1 MGMRAWD
8 CMTHRTRAFCAAP
21 ISSAKQ
27 TGIRQRSLRKHC
39 RLGRATELVLITAL
53 GTAVMIGGGAAAQD
67 FTYAD
72 GQDNSGTLSTDVTG
86 VSNLTVNGTNSATQS
101 GVISGSGTAIKQGTG
116 TLTLSGANT
125 YSGVTVVLGGT
136 LDITGSIATPLIH
149 VNTGTRLIVDGNAI
163 SDTAT
168 VSVNGGTL
176 QLTGNETVG
185 RLGGGATGTVDLGAN
200 TLTLTSPDSTFSG
213 TIGSTGGLTITGGN
227 HSLVGTNNFTGAINI
242 SGGRGNF
249 NGTSSTT
256 VNVSL
261 NGELTGVLNT
271 GTNLTLSDTGRFS
284 NGNVQTIAS
293 LTQSGLSNV
302 QGDRNLEICGA
313 LCGVIYQNPKINQ
326 RFQWVLAEEVGLS
339 IIFSKTPVNK

>member
-39 RLGRATELVLITAL
+39 RLGRATELVFITAL

-176 QLTGNETVG
+176 QLTGNEAA
-185 RLGGGATGTVDLGAN
+185 RCC
-200 TLTLTSPDSTFSG
+200 P
-213 TIGSTGGLTITGGN
+213 
-227 HSLVGTNNFTGAINI
+227 
-242 SGGRGNF
+242 
-249 NGTSSTT
+249 
-256 VNVSL
+256 
-261 NGELTGVLNT
+261 
-271 GTNLTLSDTGRFS
+271 
-284 NGNVQTIAS
+284 
-293 LTQSGLSNV
+293 
-302 QGDRNLEICGA
+302 
-313 LCGVIYQNPKINQ
+313 
-326 RFQWVLAEEVGLS
+326 
-339 IIFSKTPVNK
+339 